1 MGALSMKKTNYVLLL
16 LKFLVAFL
24 VIVPLLYAISISFM
38 KPEEI
43 FANPRKLIPGSFY
56 LENYKMALHS
66 APLFTFIKNSF
77 IVSSIVT
84 IGQICV
90 CSLAAFAFVFF
101 RIPGKN
107 ILFLFVLATMMIPSE
122 SIIIANYMTIGSWG
136 WMDSLK
142 GLTIPFLTSAM
153 GIFLMRQYFLTIPKE
168 LYEAAKMDGCGNFR
182 FFLQILLP
190 LSRPAVGSLGVY
202 TFLSTWN
209 QYMWPLLITNKDE
222 MRTVQIGVGMLQ
234 NAESQSFGV
243 IMAGIVL
250 VLIPSTLIF
259 IFGQKQ
265 LVSGITSG
273 SVKG

>member
-1 MGALSMKKTNYVLLL
+1 MRKTNYITLFG
-16 LKFLVAFL
+16 KYIVAFL
-24 VIVPLLYAISISFM
+24 VVMPLLYALSISFM
-38 KPEEI
+38 RPEEI
-43 FANPRKLIPGSFY
+43 FSSPKTWLPSSFY
-56 LENYKMALHS
+56 LDNYKTALNS
-66 APLFTFIKNSF
+66 APLFTFIRNSF
-77 IVSSIVT
+77 IVSTVVT

-90 CSLAAFAFVFF
+90 CSLAAFAFAYF
-101 RIPGKN
+101 RMKGKS
-107 ILFLFVLATMMIPSE
+107 ILFLLVLATMMIPGE
-122 SIIIANYMTIGSWG
+122 STIIANYMTISSWG
-136 WMDSLK
+136 WMDSFK
-142 GLTIPFLTSAM
+142 GLTIPFFTSAM

-182 FFLQILLP
+182 FFLSVLLP

-209 QYMWPLLITNKDE
+209 QYMWPLLITNRDD
-222 MRTVQIGVGMLQ
+222 MRTVQIGISMLQ

-250 VLIPSTLIF
+250 VLVPSTLIF